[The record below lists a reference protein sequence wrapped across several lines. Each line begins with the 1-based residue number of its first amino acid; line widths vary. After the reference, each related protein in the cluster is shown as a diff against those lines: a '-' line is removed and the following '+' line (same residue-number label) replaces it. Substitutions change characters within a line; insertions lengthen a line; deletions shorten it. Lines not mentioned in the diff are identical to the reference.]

1 MPFRKNLEARLR
13 RWAIPNPTA
22 IIIAGQVLLYLL
34 MRLNRGGEGGFDP
47 TRLMLLPG
55 LVLQGE
61 VWRLVTFIFF
71 PPLTDS
77 IFVIFFWL
85 LFYRYGTALEEV
97 WGTYRL
103 NLFLLVGILATLVGH
118 FILWA
123 LAGDSAIVMAQVFVV
138 NLTRGVVDIT
148 TFVYGTVFLAFA
160 RLFPDFVINLMFV
173 LPIRIKWLGM
183 IAWIGYGYVFL
194 RGDWTVKILVTAA
207 LINYFLFLGREHI
220 REWKQGRRRRTF
232 QARVAS
238 VGKPV
243 HKCLVCGL
251 DSESSPKTSFRYCS
265 KCAGQC
271 CYCPE
276 HIQKHEHVTS
286 DSEIASE
293 N

>member
-22 IIIAGQVLLYLL
+22 VIIAGQVLLYLL

-207 LINYFLFLGREHI
+207 LMNYFLFLGREHI

-238 VGKPV
+238 VGKPI

-276 HIQKHEHVTS
+276 HIQNHEHVAS